1 MKDIVCL
8 LIGCTRE
15 QLEDRE
21 FKNTPLGEE
30 WWYYKILEDGESEYV
45 LYSYLENKDYSKYHP
60 STLIKLTPRKLL
72 QTLGT
77 EVGRNLIHPNLWVNA
92 LMAEYRPISNIIRSN
107 SFNDKRLKHGYK
119 NTKIWRTYFNIK
131 QRCTNT
137 NHPRFNDY
145 GGRGINM
152 CQEWLDSIDT
162 FIKWAIESGYND
174 SLTIDRI
181 DVNGDYSPSNCRCV
195 SYSTQAINTTL
206 RKDNKSGF
214 KGVSKDKHNWR
225 ADIQINKKKKFLGYF
240 NSPEEASEAYEM
252 AYCEREKLYAIE
264 ESNNLQYPMW
274 CITDVRFPNEAKAI
288 KERGGIIIRVN
299 RDFEQLKR
307 DRGFY
312 IPKDSLSPKHESE
325 TALDNYDGFNYVI
338 DNDGSIE
345 ALKEKVKVIL
355 VREKLL

>member
-1 MKDIVCL
+1 MV
-8 LIGCTRE
+8 
-15 QLEDRE
+15 
-21 FKNTPLGEE
+21 
-30 WWYYKILEDGESEYV
+30 
-45 LYSYLENKDYSKYHP
+45 DY
-60 STLIKLTPRKLL
+60 
-72 QTLGT
+72 Q
-77 EVGRNLIHPNLWVNA
+77 
-92 LMAEYRPISNIIRSN
+92 PISDISKSN

-181 DVNGDYSPSNCRCV
+181 DVNREYSPSNCRCV

-264 ESNNLQYPMW
+264 ESNNLQYPLW
-274 CITDVRFPNEAKAI
+274 CITDMRFPNELEAI
-288 KERGGIIIRVN
+288 KNRNGITIRINRGLVERTGKLIQEPEHI
-299 RDFEQLKR
+299 
-307 DRGFY
+307 
-312 IPKDSLSPKHESE
+312 SE
-325 TALDNYDGFNYVI
+325 TALNNAKFDYVI
-338 DNDGSIE
+338 ENDGTIE
-345 ALKEKVKVIL
+345 ELLNKVKKIL
-355 VREKLL
+355 INEKII